1 MLFGLGLGLVVA
13 LVVYLRGNGDPPAR
27 VAAERRAPPPA
38 ATAPTDRRG
47 AVEVQVPAEARFDFY
62 ELLPQ
67 FEVVIPESEPDVR
80 RDSAAKGVEQPGSYV
95 VQVGSFAT
103 LTDADRMQAN
113 LALLGI
119 ESRIQRVTIDSDVYH
134 RVRIGP
140 INELNDLNGIRRRLR
155 DARIES
161 LLIKVSE

>member
-13 LVVYLRGNGDPPAR
+13 LIVYIRGNGERPAPI
-27 VAAERRAPPPA
+27 AAERASPAAAAPPSA
-38 ATAPTDRRG
+38 NRE
-47 AVEVQVPAEARFDFY
+47 AVEVEVPAEVRFDFY

-67 FEVVIPESEPDVR
+67 FEVVIPEVEPDVR
-80 RDSAAKGVEQPGSYV
+80 RDSVAKAIEQPGSYV

-103 LTDADRMQAN
+103 VADADRMQAS

-119 ESRIQRVTIDSDVYH
+119 ESRIQRVTIDNDVYH

-140 INELNDLNGIRRRLR
+140 IAKLNDLNGVRRRLR
-155 DARIES
+155 DAHIES